1 MEVNRYK
8 YMEILEGIGTAIVG
22 LLTIAIVMGLF
33 YYVLGA
39 LTNTTITQGSGKK
52 IHVKSNYN
60 AKEEEDKYWKEIGK
74 AVAQIK
80 AELKE
85 KGIEMSDQEI
95 LKIIFE
101 KNKR

>member
-1 MEVNRYK
+1 
-8 YMEILEGIGTAIVG
+8 MEIIEGIGKVIGG
-22 LLTIAIVMGLF
+22 LLMVGTVMGLF

-52 IHVKSNYN
+52 IHIKSNYN
-60 AKEEEDKYWKEIGK
+60 AKEEQDKYLKDIAK
-74 AVAQIK
+74 AVIQIK

-85 KGIEMSDQEI
+85 KGIEMSEQEI
-95 LKIIFE
+95 LKIILE

>member
-1 MEVNRYK
+1 
-8 YMEILEGIGTAIVG
+8 MEIIEGIGKLIGG
-22 LLTIAIVMGLF
+22 LLMIGTVMGLF
-33 YYVLGA
+33 YYVLGT
-39 LTNTTITQGSGKK
+39 LTNTTITPGAGKK
-52 IHVKSNYN
+52 IHIKSNYN
-60 AKEEEDKYWKEIGK
+60 AKEEEDKYWKEIAK

-80 AELKE
+80 SELKE